1 MYDKRESKQVSNSR
15 RIYSDI
21 VVKEEDE
28 QVSYLKKHIVTFIT
42 LAILIIGGVYINVA
56 DNVSRLENTML
67 GALVALTISFLCDF
81 LRRSD
86 AIEASV
92 AELKRVLPKNR
103 IMSFQ
108 TVGEVAEQLHSL
120 IEHGNHNVDIVL
132 YDIAIRSKN
141 PEQSRKMEGFIR
153 NCVDDR
159 RIKLRLAFIPADDSI
174 NQRIENYL
182 ESEEKKSNSYFAYQE
197 SKISFASFMVID
209 AEYVSVRAPHKEGS
223 KSIYCVVKEEHL
235 CDLYSAW
242 FEMLWAEA
250 IHFDRDTAKKL
261 ITTRCKTGRDE
272 YLKRLD
278 KLK

>member
-1 MYDKRESKQVSNSR
+1 MNDKRESKQVSNSR

-28 QVSYLKKHIVTFIT
+28 QVSYLKKHAVTLIT

-81 LRRSD
+81 LKRSD

-92 AELKRVLPKNR
+92 AELKRVLPTSR

-120 IEHGNHNVDIVL
+120 IENGNHNVDIVL

-141 PEQSRKMEGFIR
+141 TKQSEKMADFIR
-153 NCVDDR
+153 NCVDNR

-182 ESEEKKSNSYFAYQE
+182 ESEEKKSNSFFAYQE
-197 SKISFASFMVID
+197 SKISFASFMMID
-209 AEYVSVRAPHKEGS
+209 GEYVSVRAPHKEGS
-223 KSIYCVVKEEHL
+223 KSIYCVVKEEDL
-235 CDLYSAW
+235 CNLYSAW